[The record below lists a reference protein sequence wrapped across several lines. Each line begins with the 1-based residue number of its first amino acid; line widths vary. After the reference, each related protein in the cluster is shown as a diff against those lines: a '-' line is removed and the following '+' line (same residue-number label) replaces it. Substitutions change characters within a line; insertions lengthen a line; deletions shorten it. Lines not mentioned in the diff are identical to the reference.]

1 MKEISAKHAT
11 HKETILKFSA
21 LVALLVGYFLWMSM
35 KYDASTGFGLALLTW
50 SFFVLCT
57 PVADG
62 GFVIAFPVRL
72 LFGVKMAVTQV
83 VIWFVAVGINCVM
96 LWKFRDSYSLTFLTS
111 LLERILTVPYP
122 YWSILLIISATGT
135 LLSIY
140 FGDEMMDVTSHR
152 DREKHH
158 THGMKLKILVTVG
171 LGTLVVVAYY
181 HLLSGLNIEMPE

>member
-122 YWSILLIISATGT
+122 YWSILIISATGT